1 MVWIYGG
8 GFIGG
13 TSAYDIYA
21 PDYFLEKGV
30 VYVSFNYRLGVF
42 GFLRLLSLRSYYI
55 FANYVDFQH

>member
-8 GFIGG
+8 GFISG
-13 TSAYDIYA
+13 TSAYDVYA

-42 GFLRLLSLRSYYI
+42 GFLR
-55 FANYVDFQH
+55 